1 MKITPY
7 LPENYREV
15 YAVDLEKNKKSAL
28 YVNLL
33 AVLITALMAVGMN
46 FIIPLSSLFENHI
59 GASGLIVRI
68 VTLISLLLVYIVLHE
83 LTHGV
88 AMKICGCRKITYG
101 FSGMYAY
108 ACASEFFPKTPY
120 LFVALAPVFLWGVVL
135 SVVCLL
141 VPVSWFWIVYII
153 QIANIAGAAGDYY
166 VAFHFLFLP
175 DDILVY
181 DTGTAMTV
189 YSAQGKQ

>member
-1 MKITPY
+1 MKVTQH
-7 LPENYREV
+7 LPEDYREV

-33 AVLITALMAVGMN
+33 AVLITILMVIGMN
-46 FIIPLSSLFENHI
+46 FIIPLSSLFEDHL
-59 GASGLIVRI
+59 GAPALIVRMLVMI
-68 VTLISLLLVYIVLHE
+68 ALLIAYIVLHE
-83 LTHGV
+83 VTHGI
-88 AMKICGCRKITYG
+88 AMKLCGCKKITYG

-108 ACASEFFPKTPY
+108 ACASEFFRKTPY
-120 LFVALAPVFLWGVVL
+120 LFVALSPVFLWGVVL
-135 SVVCLL
+135 SVVGLL
-141 VPVSWFWIVYII
+141 VPESWFWVFYVI

-166 VAFHFLFLP
+166 VAFHFFYLP

-189 YSAQGKQ
+189 YSQKVKK